1 MYTVMA
7 VTGPAWDKDQVF
19 KDKYKDKD
27 FTHEDRNLTYNLQ
40 ALASR
45 KINVLQTTGH
55 MNTTANSD
63 NKRRIR
69 QKIK

>member
-1 MYTVMA
+1 
-7 VTGPAWDKDQVF
+7 VTGPARDKDQVF

-55 MNTTANSD
+55 TNTTTKPAD
-63 NKRRIR
+63 RK
-69 QKIK
+69 